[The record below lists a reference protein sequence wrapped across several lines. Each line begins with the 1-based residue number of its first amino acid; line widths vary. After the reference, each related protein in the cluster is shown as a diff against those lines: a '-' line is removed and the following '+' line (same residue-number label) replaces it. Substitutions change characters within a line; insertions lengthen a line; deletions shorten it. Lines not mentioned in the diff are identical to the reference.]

1 MFNAFGPIRHAS
13 PATVIETFKKIRI
26 SATGAAA
33 RNNGFPMT
41 STIAL
46 GFCLFF
52 TALNLFSLAVA
63 LWRCRVRKEPL
74 ADRLRQTGLAAPQPP
89 VTIVRPLCGLES
101 FSEQTLRSTFE
112 LDYPEYE
119 VIFCVQK
126 KNDPIIPLAQSL
138 IAAQPEG
145 RGRLLIGDD
154 PISPNPK
161 LNNCFKGWQAAQH
174 AFIVLA
180 DSNVLAPR
188 DYLQQMLV
196 RFRPDVGL
204 VCSPPL
210 GIWPEGPCAELE
222 CAFLN
227 SFQGRWQFFADA
239 FGMGFAQGKSM
250 MWRREIVEQAGGI
263 AALASEIAEDAAST
277 KLVREAGMR
286 VALVDR
292 PFGQP
297 LGKRTLRAIY
307 QRQTRWARLRRASF
321 PQMYAPEI
329 FAGALPPILAAAYC
343 ASDFGLSPWAAGAL
357 VAALWTLAETF
368 ANWRLGWP
376 TNWRSPLAFLAR
388 DLIFPVIW
396 IDGWLGDDFV
406 WQGNSMSVREVAD
419 ETVDGAA

>member
-1 MFNAFGPIRHAS
+1 M
-13 PATVIETFKKIRI
+13 
-26 SATGAAA
+26 TGYIAAA
-33 RNNGFPMT
+33 
-41 STIAL
+41 
-46 GFCLFF
+46 FCLAL
-52 TALNLFSLAVA
+52 TAFNLFSLGLAA
-63 LWRCRVRKEPL
+63 WRCRRRNEPL
-74 ADRLRQTGLAAPQPP
+74 ASRMPLAGLEHPTPP
-89 VTIVRPLCGLES
+89 VSIVRPVCGLETY
-101 FSEQTLRSTFE
+101 SEQTLRSTFE
-112 LDYPEYE
+112 VDYPDYE
-119 VIFCVQK
+119 VLFCVQK
-126 KNDPIIPLAQSL
+126 KTDPIIPLIEKLLAE
-138 IAAQPEG
+138 QPEG

-161 LNNCFKGWQAAQH
+161 LNNCFKGWQAARHQW
-174 AFIVLA
+174 IVLA

-196 RFRPDVGL
+196 AFRPDVGL

-210 GIWPEGPCAELE
+210 GVWPEGLLAQLE

-227 SFQGRWQFFADA
+227 SFQARWQFCSDA
-239 FGMGFAQGKSM
+239 IGMGFAQGKSM

-263 AALASEIAEDAAST
+263 AALASEIAEDAAAT
-277 KLVREAGMR
+277 KLVRNAGMR

-321 PQMYAPEI
+321 PTMYAPEI
-329 FAGALPPILAAAYC
+329 FAGSLLPMLAGAYAAR
-343 ASDFGLSPWAAGAL
+343 DFGFEPWTIVAL
-357 VAALWTLAETF
+357 VAAAWHLPEAV

-376 TNWRSPLAFLAR
+376 TSPISPLTYLAR
-388 DLIFPVIW
+388 DLLFPVMW

-406 WQGNSMSVREVAD
+406 WLGNSMSVREGAD